1 MKILSVNAGSS
12 SLKFTAFEMPEEK
25 VLMSGYFERIGI
37 SGSFYTIKYNGMK
50 EKKEVELKSHT
61 DAFSLLIEELLFSGE
76 LKLPVDMGQIR
87 IYKKENKPVI
97 KDGKVYYNAPIDWN
111 KTLEL
116 WSTDNESKIAK
127 TLVKVSPGDIYT
139 FKYKHHY
146 SKFKNKEYYIFKFN
160 RQLKLSLKD
169 KIVKRK
175 EIPYFSQFKK
185 LN

>member
-1 MKILSVNAGSS
+1 MNEFKNKIKKVSESRNHSITNSYGV
-12 SLKFTAFEMPEEK
+12 KDAFIYYKKTRPEENIF
-25 VLMSGYFERIGI
+25 VLSDAIYRTLIR
-37 SGSFYTIKYNGMK
+37 
-50 EKKEVELKSHT
+50 EVNE
-61 DAFSLLIEELLFSGE
+61 LLIEELLSSGE

-97 KDGKVYYNAPIDWN
+97 KEGKVYYNAPIDWG

-116 WSTDNESKIAK
+116 WSSDNESKVSK
-127 TLVKVSPGDIYT
+127 TLVKVMPGDIYT

-160 RQLKLSLKD
+160 RQLKLSLKH
-169 KIVKRK
+169 KIINKK

>member
-1 MKILSVNAGSS
+1 MNEFKNNI
-12 SLKFTAFEMPEEK
+12 KK
-25 VLMSGYFERIGI
+25 VSESRTHSITNSYGV
-37 SGSFYTIKYNGMK
+37 K
-50 EKKEVELKSHT
+50 
-61 DAFSLLIEELLFSGE
+61 DAFIYYKHNRPEGSEFVLSDSQYRTLIREVNELLIEELLFSGE

-185 LN
+185 LY